1 MDAIDKMI
9 AVLAQEAAAQRQQ
22 LATKERAAIQAAH
35 AAAWAKKSAEI
46 KQRALQAQQQL
57 AKKYQQ
63 EIDRKQ
69 AALKQARLLQ
79 QNEYLNKLYQE
90 AYQVMH
96 TWSAAQVQRF
106 AADVLQQLPL
116 QGHVACQVGV
126 NQAEAL
132 TETWLTHCQETLPY
146 TVTMG
151 PFLKEDGFLIND
163 HGVQY
168 NFSYRLLIEEAKE
181 TTREYWRQQ
190 IETGG

>member
-9 AVLAQEAAAQRQQ
+9 AVLTQEAAAQRQQ
-22 LATKERAAIQAAH
+22 LATKERAAIQADH
-35 AAAWAKKSAEI
+35 VAAWAKKSAEI

-69 AALKQARLLQ
+69 TALKQARLLQ

-90 AYQVMH
+90 ANQVMQA
-96 TWSAAQVQRF
+96 WSSAQVQRF
-106 AADVLQQLPL
+106 ATDVLQQLPL

-132 TETWLTHCQETLPY
+132 TETWLAHCQETLPY

-151 PFLKEDGFLIND
+151 PLLEEDGFLIND